1 MNEVLLKTIIEK
13 LETLEIA
20 LLKQSHPIKDCESLN
35 ALETLIKS
43 VQSELIKLN
52 SEVRRNTDCVNNLS
66 NQIKTLRF
74 NLIHPEQS
82 QVKHI
87 HHFHKHIW
95 ISLSLF
101 IILLLCA
108 YGWMNCHIEKRQ
120 FEANDIKYRFWKAN
134 GNTNLLKITYKTDS
148 LYELDKTNFT
158 KEVLR
163 QEHQISEQEK
173 MHRLAGEKKK
183 TGEKKR

>member
-20 LLKQSHPIKDCESLN
+20 FLKQSHRAKDCESLN

-43 VQSELIKLN
+43 VQSELMEFN
-52 SEVRRNTDCVNNLS
+52 SEVRRNTDCVTNLS
-66 NQIKTLRF
+66 NQINTLRL
-74 NLIHPEQS
+74 NLTHPEQN

-108 YGWMNCHIEKRQ
+108 YGWMNCHIEKKQ
-120 FEANDIKYRFWKAN
+120 FEANDMKYRFWKAN
-134 GNTNLLKITYKTDS
+134 GNASLLKIIYRTDS
-148 LYELDKTNFT
+148 LYNLDKDGFTN
-158 KEVLR
+158 EVLR
-163 QEHQISEQEK
+163 AEHEIAEQEK
-173 MHRLAGEKKK
+173 MNRLAGEKKK
-183 TGEKKR
+183 INKK

>member
-20 LLKQSHPIKDCESLN
+20 LLKQSHPAKNCESLN

-43 VQSELIKLN
+43 VQSELMELN
-52 SEVRRNTDCVNNLS
+52 SEVRRNTDCVTNLS
-66 NQIKTLRF
+66 NQINTLRL
-74 NLIHPEQS
+74 NLTHPEQN

-108 YGWMNCHIEKRQ
+108 YGWMNCHIEKKQ
-120 FEANDIKYRFWKAN
+120 FEANDMKYRFWKAN
-134 GNTNLLKITYKTDS
+134 GNASLLKIICRTDS
-148 LYELDKTNFT
+148 LYNLDKDGFTN
-158 KEVLR
+158 EVLR
-163 QEHQISEQEK
+163 AEHEIAEQEK
-173 MHRLAGEKKK
+173 MNRLAGEKKK
-183 TGEKKR
+183 INKK

>member
-20 LLKQSHPIKDCESLN
+20 LLKQSHPAKDCESLN

-43 VQSELIKLN
+43 VQSELMKLN
-52 SEVRRNTDCVNNLS
+52 SEVRRNTDCVTNLS
-66 NQIKTLRF
+66 NQINTLRV
-74 NLIHPEQS
+74 NLAHAEQN
-82 QVKHI
+82 QVKHV

-108 YGWMNCHIEKRQ
+108 YGWMNCHIEKKQ
-120 FEANDIKYRFWKAN
+120 FEANDIKYRFWIAN
-134 GNTNLLKITYKTDS
+134 GNASLLKIIYRTDS
-148 LYELDKTNFT
+148 LYNLDKDGFTN
-158 KEVLR
+158 EVLR
-163 QEHQISEQEK
+163 AEHEIAEQEK
-173 MHRLAGEKKK
+173 MNRLAGEKKK
-183 TGEKKR
+183 INKK

>member
-20 LLKQSHPIKDCESLN
+20 LLKQSHPAKDCESLN

-43 VQSELIKLN
+43 VQSELMELN
-52 SEVRRNTDCVNNLS
+52 SEVRRNTDCVTNLS
-66 NQIKTLRF
+66 NQISTLRL
-74 NLIHPEQS
+74 NLAHPEQN

-95 ISLSLF
+95 ISLNLF

-108 YGWMNCHIEKRQ
+108 YGWMNCHIEKKQ
-120 FEANDIKYRFWKAN
+120 FEANDMKYRFWKAN
-134 GNTNLLKITYKTDS
+134 GNASLLKIIYRTDS
-148 LYELDKTNFT
+148 LYNLDKDGFTN
-158 KEVLR
+158 EVLR
-163 QEHQISEQEK
+163 AEHEIAEQEK
-173 MHRLAGEKKK
+173 MNRLAGEKKK
-183 TGEKKR
+183 INKK